1 MSEWHKTAQAPMNMR
16 IEDNPSSISECEN
29 KFKTKINPTTT
40 KQFNYWHHVK
50 KSSNQHYHIAA

>member
-1 MSEWHKTAQAPMNMR
+1 MSEWHKTPQAPMNMR

-40 KQFNYWHHVK
+40 KQFN
-50 KSSNQHYHIAA
+50 